1 MIALASAPAAK
12 GLPATSARAPLEP
25 ILNTDTVF
33 ALPLAVSTNCPLGSM
48 ATATEW
54 ALVENG
60 LPVTAV
66 SFRLDGSIRYPLIS
80 PELEA
85 TYRKRFLGSIATADG
100 VGPSG
105 KGLPAIGVGTP
116 VFGSVVRVSM
126 VPVVA
131 FVTASRVALVGGG
144 GGGGGLPLPSPPPPP
159 QPQASAQSIAQK
171 TPRTSD

>member
-1 MIALASAPAAK
+1 MIARASAPAAK

-48 ATATEW
+48 AIATDW
-54 ALVENG
+54 ALVVNG

-66 SFRLDGSIRYPLIS
+66 SFKVDGSTRYPLTS
-80 PELEA
+80 PEA
-85 TYRKRFLGSIATADG
+85 DVTYRNRFWGSIATADG

-105 KGLPAIGVGTP
+105 KGLPAIGVGLP
-116 VFGSVVRVSM
+116 VFASIVRMSM

-131 FVTASRVALVGGG
+131 FVTARSLALVGGG
-144 GGGGGLPLPSPPPPP
+144 GGLPLLLLPPPPP
-159 QPQASAQSIAQK
+159 QPQATPQS
-171 TPRTSD
+171 